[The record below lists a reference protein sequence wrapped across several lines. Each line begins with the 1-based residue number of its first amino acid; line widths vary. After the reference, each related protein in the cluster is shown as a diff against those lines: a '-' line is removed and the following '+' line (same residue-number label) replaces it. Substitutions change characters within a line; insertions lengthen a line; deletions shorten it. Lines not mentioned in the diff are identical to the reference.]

1 MTEQRLQEILLGL
14 VGGSQLEII
23 NEGRERPIT
32 AEEVKLFRIIVGDV
46 ISETY
51 GIQN

>member
-1 MTEQRLQEILLGL
+1 MTEQRLQEILLAL
-14 VGGSQLEII
+14 VGGCQFEII

-32 AEEVKLFRIIVGDV
+32 AEEVRLFRIIVGDV